1 MILKYMEEAEKTEE
15 LIDINHFAKIKFRVG
30 KIVEAEMVP
39 KSKKLIKLKV
49 DLGTDLGV
57 RQILSGV
64 AQYYSPETLVGKRV
78 VVVANL
84 KPATLMGELSEGMLL
99 AASNDDDSALCVL
112 EIPDQINLG
121 SPVN

>member
-1 MILKYMEEAEKTEE
+1 MEEAEKTEE